1 MIANRTGEVG
11 VSEGASDIT
20 QSRKHPVGQLCWH
33 IFGAGLE
40 ETGRQAVR
48 GPQGRVAHA
57 VLPVLCSRGTVT
69 SQHACMMVGSHGD
82 RGGGDGAQL
91 GIE

>member
-20 QSRKHPVGQLCWH
+20 QSRKPPVGQLCWH

-82 RGGGDGAQL
+82 RGGGWGTAGD
-91 GIE
+91 